1 MTAALIIDFERLQA
15 PSDELASAIAAA
27 GAAGLSPIIVVGAAV
42 DSGDA
47 VWTLEDESNGD
58 NPLSALQAALD
69 LLDRERSAD
78 SVVVIDA
85 AHGPTPDHIA
95 ALIDLGSDSSVVATK
110 YRYARALPAYLGWQ
124 VWQAVMA
131 LDETPLFSWIDSHPS
146 AVGEVWVASAPSN
159 VRTL

>member
-1 MTAALIIDFERLQA
+1 M
-15 PSDELASAIAAA
+15 S
-27 GAAGLSPIIVVGAAV
+27 
-42 DSGDA
+42 
-47 VWTLEDESNGD
+47 
-58 NPLSALQAALD
+58 
-69 LLDRERSAD
+69 
-78 SVVVIDA
+78 
-85 AHGPTPDHIA
+85 HGPTPEHIA

-131 LDETPLFSWIDSHPS
+131 LDETPLFSWIDSHPN